1 MKLAVV
7 PDSSERWTGVIF
19 VLGRFTPGLSALMA
33 GSFQVVISPLKIF
46 AVVSGLSCRLST
58 PERLKM
64 IAIGE
69 M

>member
-7 PDSSERWTGVIF
+7 PDSSERCTGVIF

-33 GSFQVVISPLKIF
+33 GSSQVVISPLKIF

-58 PERLKM
+58 PWRL
-64 IAIGE
+64 
-69 M
+69 